1 MTPTQAPAA
10 EANFT
15 YSKVEADTIRLD
27 RVADSSASEIVIPGY
42 IDGKKVVSAGSE
54 VFSGCSALTTVRLQ
68 DDVDPESNLLI
79 ELITA
84 ALPCM
89 KLREIYLPISYQQ
102 YLTEDLPIDQVQGV
116 TLSTEGDSMV
126 IRLQTSLLFLAP
138 KLMEL
143 MQQYQ

>member
-1 MTPTQAPAA
+1 M
-10 EANFT
+10 
-15 YSKVEADTIRLD
+15 AD
-27 RVADSSASEIVIPGY
+27 ASASEIIIPGY
-42 IDGKKVVSAGSE
+42 IDGQKVVSAGSE
-54 VFSGCSALTTVRLQ
+54 IFSGCSALTTVRLRN
-68 DDVDPESNLLI
+68 DVDPESNLLI

-89 KLREIYLPISYQQ
+89 NLREIYLPISYEQ

-116 TLSTEGDSMV
+116 TLTTEGDSMV

-138 KLMEL
+138 KLMQL